1 MIELR
6 NVTIR
11 AGDFVLSDV
20 SFCIE
25 SGQYAV
31 IMGRTGI
38 GKTTILEAV
47 CGLRSVEAGTVLIDN
62 VDVTSWPPGD
72 RDVGYLPQDLA
83 LFPTMRVREQISFA
97 MRLRGQTQKECHD
110 RANELADLLDIMHL
124 LDRKVHNLSGGE
136 AQRVALGR
144 ALSFRPRGL
153 LLDEPLSALDA
164 ETRDSAQRLLKN
176 INRVTGVTVL
186 HVTHNPEEAA
196 TLSDRQLYLTIE
208 EDDKRVLLKES
219 VQE

>member
-6 NVTIR
+6 SVTIR
-11 AGDFVLSDV
+11 AGE
-20 SFCIE
+20 FCLPKISLKAQ
-25 SGQYAV
+25 SGEYVV

-47 CGLRSVEAGTVLIDN
+47 CGLRSVEAGAVLIDD

-83 LFPTMRVREQISFA
+83 LFPTMRVRDQISFA
-97 MRLRGQTQKECHD
+97 MKLRGYTQRECYE
-110 RANELADLLDIMHL
+110 RADELADLLEIQHL
-124 LDRKVHNLSGGE
+124 LDRDTKNLSGGE

-144 ALSFRPRGL
+144 ALSFRPRAL

-164 ETRDSAQRLLKN
+164 DTRESAQRLLKD

-196 TLSDRQLYLTIE
+196 VLSDRQLCLTVAEGTKSVVLE
-208 EDDKRVLLKES
+208 ERLP
-219 VQE
+219 